1 MKTIIAEKPSVAK
14 EIAHIVGADKREE
27 GYMQGNGYYVTWA
40 FGHLVQPAMP
50 ETYGMKGFHA
60 ENLPVIPDPFVLVP
74 RQVKTENGYKPD
86 AGVLAQIKIIGKLFD
101 SSERIIVATDA
112 GREGELIFRYLYAY
126 LGCRKPFD
134 RLWISSLTDTAI
146 REGLLNLRDGKEYDN
161 LYHAA
166 KARSEADWLVGINGT
181 QALTIAAGRGTY
193 SVGRVQTPTL
203 GMVCERYWEHKRFE
217 SKPFWQVHF
226 GVVDADSGNILKFTS
241 ANRWTDKATATDIY
255 NKVKDTGSAIITKV
269 ATKRKVE
276 KAPLLYDLTTLQ
288 KEANTQHGFTAEHT
302 LSIAQKLYEAKFITY
317 PRTSSRYISDDVFA
331 TLPKLFKNLEN
342 HSEYG
347 EKVKL
352 LPGSED
358 YSKNSVNAAKVT
370 DHHALLITENAAI
383 GLFKDEKIVY
393 DMILCRM
400 IEAFSAD
407 CIKDITSVSAQVD
420 HEVEF
425 GISGSIIRQTG
436 WRALSLKGKNKRQDK
451 DADATDNEV
460 KDQVIPNWQEGQH
473 ITLSGCTITE
483 GKTKPKPLHT
493 ESTLLAAMETAGKEI
508 EDDTMRQAMKDSG
521 IGTPATRAAIIETLL
536 KREYM
541 VRQQKKLVPTEKGL
555 ALHSVVKNMA
565 IANVEMTGKWE
576 ATFDRMIPPHGLEV
590 TYDKTVHIL
599 FPASVKYVDLGSE
612 DLIAGKADGAENVIR
627 VKAAVKNFKKETNM
641 SVITEDGS
649 FYTFNVKYAKEPLML
664 NIEMADF
671 IHDGEAVNRPNN
683 AQEIYLK
690 ELGKESPMLVHLIMK
705 SIHKENKRK
714 VKHIGSKRFG
724 IQYLMKGI
732 YVHSD
737 LLYFHT
743 EIKNQSNVPFDVDY
757 ITFKVVD
764 KKVAKRTAIQ
774 EQVLLPVRAYNYV
787 VRVAGKKTEQTVF
800 CLPKFTIP
808 DDKELVVEMNEKEG
822 GRHQSFVV
830 ENSDLV
836 RALTI
841 NELSVK

>member
-241 ANRWTDKATATDIY
+241 ANRWTDKAIATDIY

-436 WRALSLKGKNKRQDK
+436 WRALSLKEKNNRQDK

-460 KDQVIPNWQEGQH
+460 KEQVIPNWQEGQH
-473 ITLSGCTITE
+473 ISFSGSTITE

-508 EDDTMRQAMKDSG
+508 EDDTMRQAIKDCG

-576 ATFDRMIPPHGLEV
+576 AELAKIERGE
-590 TYDKTVHIL
+590 
-599 FPASVKYVDLGSE
+599 AS
-612 DLIAGKADGAENVIR
+612 ADGFTHSIEGYTREITAE
-627 VKAAVKNFKKETNM
+627 
-641 SVITEDGS
+641 
-649 FYTFNVKYAKEPLML
+649 L
-664 NIEMADF
+664 
-671 IHDGEAVNRPNN
+671 
-683 AQEIYLK
+683 
-690 ELGKESPMLVHLIMK
+690 LGCDRLFSHKDSGCQCPKCKQGIMQF
-705 SIHKENKRK
+705 
-714 VKHIGSKRFG
+714 FG
-724 IQYLMKGI
+724 
-732 YVHSD
+732 
-737 LLYFHT
+737 
-743 EIKNQSNVPFDVDY
+743 
-757 ITFKVVD
+757 KVVRCSN
-764 KKVAKRTAIQ
+764 K
-774 EQVLLPVRAYNYV
+774 ECGMPVFKQ
-787 VRVAGKKTEQTVF
+787 VAGKLLTDADITDLLTKGKTRTLNGFTSRQGKSFSATIAFDENFNTKFVF
-800 CLPKFTIP
+800 AEHKAA
-808 DDKELVVEMNEKEG
+808 EKRG
-822 GRHQSFVV
+822 
-830 ENSDLV
+830 N
-836 RALTI
+836 
-841 NELSVK
+841 VKRYKK

>member
-126 LGCRKPFD
+126 LGCQKPFD

-146 REGLLNLRDGKEYDN
+146 RDGLQSLKDGKEYDN

-255 NKVKDTGSAIITKV
+255 NKVKDTSSAIITKV

-288 KEANTQHGFTAEHT
+288 KEANSQHGFTAEHT

-420 HEVEF
+420 HDVEF

-436 WRALSLKGKNKRQDK
+436 WRALSLKEKNNRLDK

-460 KDQVIPNWQEGQH
+460 KEQVIPNWQEGQH

-493 ESTLLAAMETAGKEI
+493 ESTLLAAMENPCKREQIQTCLDLPSAAGFGGTQTAGKEI

-576 ATFDRMIPPHGLEV
+576 AELAKIERGE
-590 TYDKTVHIL
+590 
-599 FPASVKYVDLGSE
+599 AS
-612 DLIAGKADGAENVIR
+612 ADGFTHSIEGYTREITAE
-627 VKAAVKNFKKETNM
+627 
-641 SVITEDGS
+641 
-649 FYTFNVKYAKEPLML
+649 L
-664 NIEMADF
+664 
-671 IHDGEAVNRPNN
+671 
-683 AQEIYLK
+683 
-690 ELGKESPMLVHLIMK
+690 LGCDRLFS
-705 SIHKENKRK
+705 HKDSGCQCPKC
-714 VKHIGSKRFG
+714 KHGTMQFFG
-724 IQYLMKGI
+724 
-732 YVHSD
+732 
-737 LLYFHT
+737 
-743 EIKNQSNVPFDVDY
+743 
-757 ITFKVVD
+757 KVVRCSN
-764 KKVAKRTAIQ
+764 K
-774 EQVLLPVRAYNYV
+774 ECGMPVFKQ
-787 VRVAGKKTEQTVF
+787 VAGKLLTDADITDLLTKGKTRTLNGFTSKQGKPFSAAIAFDENFNTKFVF
-800 CLPKFTIP
+800 AERKTA
-808 DDKELVVEMNEKEG
+808 EKRG
-822 GRHQSFVV
+822 
-830 ENSDLV
+830 N
-836 RALTI
+836 
-841 NELSVK
+841 VKRYKK

>member
-146 REGLLNLRDGKEYDN
+146 REGLQNLRDGKEYDN

-255 NKVKDTGSAIITKV
+255 NKVKETGSAIITKV

-288 KEANTQHGFTAEHT
+288 KEANSQHGFTAEHT

-407 CIKDITSVSAQVD
+407 CIKDITSVTAQVD
-420 HEVEF
+420 HDVEF

-436 WRALSLKGKNKRQDK
+436 WRALSLKEKNNRLDK

-460 KDQVIPNWQEGQH
+460 KEQVIPNWQEGQH

-555 ALHSVVKNMA
+555 ALYSVVKNMA

-576 ATFDRMIPPHGLEV
+576 AELAKIERGE
-590 TYDKTVHIL
+590 
-599 FPASVKYVDLGSE
+599 AS
-612 DLIAGKADGAENVIR
+612 ADGFTHSIEGYTREITAE
-627 VKAAVKNFKKETNM
+627 
-641 SVITEDGS
+641 
-649 FYTFNVKYAKEPLML
+649 L
-664 NIEMADF
+664 
-671 IHDGEAVNRPNN
+671 
-683 AQEIYLK
+683 
-690 ELGKESPMLVHLIMK
+690 LGCDRLFS
-705 SIHKENKRK
+705 HKDSGCQCPKC
-714 VKHIGSKRFG
+714 KHGTMQFFG
-724 IQYLMKGI
+724 
-732 YVHSD
+732 
-737 LLYFHT
+737 
-743 EIKNQSNVPFDVDY
+743 
-757 ITFKVVD
+757 KVVRCSN
-764 KKVAKRTAIQ
+764 K
-774 EQVLLPVRAYNYV
+774 ECGMPVFKQ
-787 VRVAGKKTEQTVF
+787 VAGKLLTDSDITDLLTKGKTRTLNGFTSKQGKPFSAAIAFDENFNTKFVF
-800 CLPKFTIP
+800 AERKTA
-808 DDKELVVEMNEKEG
+808 EKRG
-822 GRHQSFVV
+822 
-830 ENSDLV
+830 N
-836 RALTI
+836 
-841 NELSVK
+841 VKRYKK

>member
-14 EIAHIVGADKREE
+14 EIAHIVGAGKREE

-112 GREGELIFRYLYAY
+112 GREGELIFRYLYEY
-126 LGCRKPFD
+126 LGCKKPFD
-134 RLWISSLTDTAI
+134 RLWISSLTDSAI
-146 REGLLNLRDGKEYDN
+146 REGLANLRNGKEYDN

-269 ATKRKVE
+269 TTKRKVE

-288 KEANTQHGFTAEHT
+288 KEANSQHGFTAEHT

-352 LPGSED
+352 LPCSED

-436 WRALSLKGKNKRQDK
+436 WRALSLKEKNSRQDK

-508 EDDTMRQAMKDSG
+508 VDDTMRQAMKDSG

-576 ATFDRMIPPHGLEV
+576 AELAKIERGE
-590 TYDKTVHIL
+590 
-599 FPASVKYVDLGSE
+599 AS
-612 DLIAGKADGAENVIR
+612 ADGFTHSIEGYTREITAE
-627 VKAAVKNFKKETNM
+627 
-641 SVITEDGS
+641 
-649 FYTFNVKYAKEPLML
+649 L
-664 NIEMADF
+664 
-671 IHDGEAVNRPNN
+671 
-683 AQEIYLK
+683 
-690 ELGKESPMLVHLIMK
+690 LGCDRLFS
-705 SIHKENKRK
+705 HKDSGCQCPKC
-714 VKHIGSKRFG
+714 KHGTMQFFG
-724 IQYLMKGI
+724 
-732 YVHSD
+732 
-737 LLYFHT
+737 
-743 EIKNQSNVPFDVDY
+743 
-757 ITFKVVD
+757 KVVRCSN
-764 KKVAKRTAIQ
+764 K
-774 EQVLLPVRAYNYV
+774 ECGMPVFKQ
-787 VRVAGKKTEQTVF
+787 VAGKLLTDADITDLLTKGKT
-800 CLPKFTIP
+800 
-808 DDKELVVEMNEKEG
+808 
-822 GRHQSFVV
+822 
-830 ENSDLV
+830 
-836 RALTI
+836 
-841 NELSVK
+841 

>member
-1 MKTIIAEKPSVAK
+1 MSQKQQTMKTIIAEKPSVAK

-27 GYMQGNGYYVTWA
+27 GYMQGNGYFVTWA

-146 REGLLNLRDGKEYDN
+146 REGLQNLRDGKEYDN

-241 ANRWTDKATATDIY
+241 ANRWADKGTATDIY

-269 ATKRKVE
+269 VTKRKVE

-288 KEANTQHGFTAEHT
+288 KEANSQHGFTAEHT

-352 LPGSED
+352 LSGSED

-407 CIKDITSVSAQVD
+407 CIKDITSVTAQVD
-420 HEVEF
+420 HDVEF

-436 WRALSLKGKNKRQDK
+436 WRALSLKEKNNRQDK

-460 KDQVIPNWQEGQH
+460 KEQVIPNWQEGQH

-508 EDDTMRQAMKDSG
+508 EDDTMRQAMKDCG

-576 ATFDRMIPPHGLEV
+576 AELAKIERGE
-590 TYDKTVHIL
+590 
-599 FPASVKYVDLGSE
+599 AS
-612 DLIAGKADGAENVIR
+612 ADGFTHSIEGYTREITAE
-627 VKAAVKNFKKETNM
+627 
-641 SVITEDGS
+641 
-649 FYTFNVKYAKEPLML
+649 L
-664 NIEMADF
+664 
-671 IHDGEAVNRPNN
+671 
-683 AQEIYLK
+683 
-690 ELGKESPMLVHLIMK
+690 LGCDRLFS
-705 SIHKENKRK
+705 HKDSGCQCPKC
-714 VKHIGSKRFG
+714 KHGTMQFFG
-724 IQYLMKGI
+724 
-732 YVHSD
+732 
-737 LLYFHT
+737 
-743 EIKNQSNVPFDVDY
+743 
-757 ITFKVVD
+757 KVVRCSN
-764 KKVAKRTAIQ
+764 K
-774 EQVLLPVRAYNYV
+774 ECGMPVFKQ
-787 VRVAGKKTEQTVF
+787 VAGKLLTDADITDLLTKGKTRTLNGFTSKQGKSFSAAIAFDENFNTKFVF
-800 CLPKFTIP
+800 AEHKTA
-808 DDKELVVEMNEKEG
+808 EKRG
-822 GRHQSFVV
+822 
-830 ENSDLV
+830 N
-836 RALTI
+836 
-841 NELSVK
+841 VKRYKK

>member
-27 GYMQGNGYYVTWA
+27 GYMQGNGYFVTWA

-161 LYHAA
+161 LCHAA

-226 GVVDADSGNILKFTS
+226 GVVGADSGNILKFTS

-269 ATKRKVE
+269 TTKRKVE

-288 KEANTQHGFTAEHT
+288 KEANSQHGFTAEHT

-436 WRALSLKGKNKRQDK
+436 WRALSLKEKNNRQDK

-460 KDQVIPNWQEGQH
+460 KEQIIPNWQEGQH
-473 ITLSGCTITE
+473 VTLSGCTITE

-508 EDDTMRQAMKDSG
+508 EDDTMRQAIKDCG

-576 ATFDRMIPPHGLEV
+576 AELAKIERGE
-590 TYDKTVHIL
+590 
-599 FPASVKYVDLGSE
+599 AS
-612 DLIAGKADGAENVIR
+612 ADGFTHSIEGYTREITAE
-627 VKAAVKNFKKETNM
+627 
-641 SVITEDGS
+641 
-649 FYTFNVKYAKEPLML
+649 L
-664 NIEMADF
+664 
-671 IHDGEAVNRPNN
+671 
-683 AQEIYLK
+683 
-690 ELGKESPMLVHLIMK
+690 LGCDRLFSHKDSGCQCPKCKQGIMQF
-705 SIHKENKRK
+705 
-714 VKHIGSKRFG
+714 FG
-724 IQYLMKGI
+724 
-732 YVHSD
+732 
-737 LLYFHT
+737 
-743 EIKNQSNVPFDVDY
+743 
-757 ITFKVVD
+757 KVVRCSN
-764 KKVAKRTAIQ
+764 K
-774 EQVLLPVRAYNYV
+774 ECGMPVFKQ
-787 VRVAGKKTEQTVF
+787 VAGKLLTDADITDLLTKGKTRTLNGFTSKQGKSFSAAIAFDENFNTKFVF
-800 CLPKFTIP
+800 AEHKTA
-808 DDKELVVEMNEKEG
+808 EKRG
-822 GRHQSFVV
+822 
-830 ENSDLV
+830 N
-836 RALTI
+836 
-841 NELSVK
+841 VKRYKK

>member
-146 REGLLNLRDGKEYDN
+146 REGLKNLTDGKEYDN

-226 GVVDADSGNILKFTS
+226 GVVDTDSGNILKFTS
-241 ANRWTDKATATDIY
+241 ANRWADKGTATDIY
-255 NKVKDTGSAIITKV
+255 NKVKDTSSAIITKV

-288 KEANTQHGFTAEHT
+288 KEANSQHGFTAEHT

-436 WRALSLKGKNKRQDK
+436 WRALSLKEKNKRQDK

-460 KDQVIPNWQEGQH
+460 KEQFIPNWQEGQH

-576 ATFDRMIPPHGLEV
+576 AELAKIERGE
-590 TYDKTVHIL
+590 
-599 FPASVKYVDLGSE
+599 AS
-612 DLIAGKADGAENVIR
+612 ADGFTHSIEGYTREITAE
-627 VKAAVKNFKKETNM
+627 
-641 SVITEDGS
+641 
-649 FYTFNVKYAKEPLML
+649 L
-664 NIEMADF
+664 
-671 IHDGEAVNRPNN
+671 
-683 AQEIYLK
+683 
-690 ELGKESPMLVHLIMK
+690 LGCDRLFS
-705 SIHKENKRK
+705 HKDSGCQCPKCK
-714 VKHIGSKRFG
+714 QGTMQFFG
-724 IQYLMKGI
+724 
-732 YVHSD
+732 
-737 LLYFHT
+737 
-743 EIKNQSNVPFDVDY
+743 
-757 ITFKVVD
+757 KVVRCSN
-764 KKVAKRTAIQ
+764 K
-774 EQVLLPVRAYNYV
+774 ECGMPVFKQ
-787 VRVAGKKTEQTVF
+787 VAGKLLTDADITDLLTKGKTRTLNGFTSKQGKPFSAAIAFDENFNTKFVF
-800 CLPKFTIP
+800 AERKTA
-808 DDKELVVEMNEKEG
+808 EKRG
-822 GRHQSFVV
+822 
-830 ENSDLV
+830 N
-836 RALTI
+836 
-841 NELSVK
+841 VKRYKK

>member
-1 MKTIIAEKPSVAK
+1 MSQKQQTMKTIIAEKPSVAK

-112 GREGELIFRYLYAY
+112 GREGELIFRYLYVY
-126 LGCRKPFD
+126 LGCQKPFD

-146 REGLLNLRDGKEYDN
+146 REGLRNLRDGKEYDN

-226 GVVDADSGNILKFTS
+226 GVVDTDSGNILKFTS
-241 ANRWTDKATATDIY
+241 ANRWADKGTATDIY

-269 ATKRKVE
+269 VTKRKVE

-288 KEANTQHGFTAEHT
+288 KEANSQHGFTAEHT

-436 WRALSLKGKNKRQDK
+436 WRALSLKEKDKRQDK

-483 GKTKPKPLHT
+483 GKTKPKPLYT

-508 EDDTMRQAMKDSG
+508 EDDTMRQAMKDCG

-576 ATFDRMIPPHGLEV
+576 AELAKIERGE
-590 TYDKTVHIL
+590 
-599 FPASVKYVDLGSE
+599 AS
-612 DLIAGKADGAENVIR
+612 ADGFTHSIEGYTREITAE
-627 VKAAVKNFKKETNM
+627 
-641 SVITEDGS
+641 
-649 FYTFNVKYAKEPLML
+649 L
-664 NIEMADF
+664 
-671 IHDGEAVNRPNN
+671 
-683 AQEIYLK
+683 
-690 ELGKESPMLVHLIMK
+690 LGCDRLFS
-705 SIHKENKRK
+705 HKDSGCQCPKCEQ
-714 VKHIGSKRFG
+714 GTMQFFG
-724 IQYLMKGI
+724 
-732 YVHSD
+732 
-737 LLYFHT
+737 
-743 EIKNQSNVPFDVDY
+743 
-757 ITFKVVD
+757 KVVRCSN
-764 KKVAKRTAIQ
+764 K
-774 EQVLLPVRAYNYV
+774 ECGMPVFKQ
-787 VRVAGKKTEQTVF
+787 VAGKLLTDADITDLLTKGKTRTLNGFTSKQGKPFSAAIAFDENFNTKFVF
-800 CLPKFTIP
+800 AEHKTA
-808 DDKELVVEMNEKEG
+808 EKRG
-822 GRHQSFVV
+822 
-830 ENSDLV
+830 N
-836 RALTI
+836 
-841 NELSVK
+841 VKRYKK

>member
-1 MKTIIAEKPSVAK
+1 MSQKQQTMKTIIAEKPSVAK

-27 GYMQGNGYYVTWA
+27 GYMQGNGYFVTWA

-226 GVVDADSGNILKFTS
+226 GVVDTDSGNILKFTS
-241 ANRWTDKATATDIY
+241 ANRWTDKVTATDIY

-269 ATKRKVE
+269 VTKRKVE

-288 KEANTQHGFTAEHT
+288 KEANSQHGFTAEHT

-393 DMILCRM
+393 NMILCRM

-407 CIKDITSVSAQVD
+407 CIKDITSVTAQVD
-420 HEVEF
+420 REVEF

-436 WRALSLKGKNKRQDK
+436 WRALLFKEKNKRQDK

-460 KDQVIPNWQEGQH
+460 KEQFIPNWQEGQH

-576 ATFDRMIPPHGLEV
+576 AELAKIERGE
-590 TYDKTVHIL
+590 
-599 FPASVKYVDLGSE
+599 AS
-612 DLIAGKADGAENVIR
+612 ADGFTHSIEGYTREITAE
-627 VKAAVKNFKKETNM
+627 
-641 SVITEDGS
+641 
-649 FYTFNVKYAKEPLML
+649 L
-664 NIEMADF
+664 
-671 IHDGEAVNRPNN
+671 
-683 AQEIYLK
+683 
-690 ELGKESPMLVHLIMK
+690 LGCDRLFS
-705 SIHKENKRK
+705 HKDSGCQCPKC
-714 VKHIGSKRFG
+714 KHGTMQFFG
-724 IQYLMKGI
+724 
-732 YVHSD
+732 
-737 LLYFHT
+737 
-743 EIKNQSNVPFDVDY
+743 
-757 ITFKVVD
+757 KVVRCSN
-764 KKVAKRTAIQ
+764 K
-774 EQVLLPVRAYNYV
+774 ECGMPVFKQ
-787 VRVAGKKTEQTVF
+787 VAGKLLTDADITDLLTKGKTRTLNGFISKQGKSFSAAIAFDEDFNTKFVF
-800 CLPKFTIP
+800 AERKTT
-808 DDKELVVEMNEKEG
+808 EKRG
-822 GRHQSFVV
+822 
-830 ENSDLV
+830 N
-836 RALTI
+836 
-841 NELSVK
+841 VKRYKK

>member
-112 GREGELIFRYLYAY
+112 GREGELIFRYLYEY
-126 LGCRKPFD
+126 LGCKKPFD

-203 GMVCERYWEHKRFE
+203 GMVCERYWENKRFE

-241 ANRWTDKATATDIY
+241 ANRWTDKATAIDIY

-269 ATKRKVE
+269 VTKRKVE

-288 KEANTQHGFTAEHT
+288 KEANSQHGFTAEHT

-436 WRALSLKGKNKRQDK
+436 WRALSLKEKNNRQDK

-473 ITLSGCTITE
+473 ITFSGCTITE

-508 EDDTMRQAMKDSG
+508 EDDTMRQAMKDCG

-576 ATFDRMIPPHGLEV
+576 AELAKIERGE
-590 TYDKTVHIL
+590 
-599 FPASVKYVDLGSE
+599 AS
-612 DLIAGKADGAENVIR
+612 ADGFTHSIEGYTREITAE
-627 VKAAVKNFKKETNM
+627 
-641 SVITEDGS
+641 
-649 FYTFNVKYAKEPLML
+649 L
-664 NIEMADF
+664 
-671 IHDGEAVNRPNN
+671 
-683 AQEIYLK
+683 
-690 ELGKESPMLVHLIMK
+690 LGCDRLFS
-705 SIHKENKRK
+705 HKDSGCQCPKCK
-714 VKHIGSKRFG
+714 QGTMQFFG
-724 IQYLMKGI
+724 
-732 YVHSD
+732 
-737 LLYFHT
+737 
-743 EIKNQSNVPFDVDY
+743 
-757 ITFKVVD
+757 KVVRCNN
-764 KKVAKRTAIQ
+764 K
-774 EQVLLPVRAYNYV
+774 ECGMPVFKQ
-787 VRVAGKKTEQTVF
+787 VAGKLLTDSDITDLLTKGKTRTLNGFTSKQGKSFSAAIAFDENFNTKFVFAERKTV
-800 CLPKFTIP
+800 
-808 DDKELVVEMNEKEG
+808 EKRG
-822 GRHQSFVV
+822 
-830 ENSDLV
+830 N
-836 RALTI
+836 
-841 NELSVK
+841 VKRYKK

>member
-1 MKTIIAEKPSVAK
+1 MSQKQQTMKTIIAEKPSVAK

-112 GREGELIFRYLYAY
+112 GREGELIFRYLYVY
-126 LGCRKPFD
+126 LGCQKPFD

-241 ANRWTDKATATDIY
+241 ANRWTDKATATDMY

-276 KAPLLYDLTTLQ
+276 KTPLLYDLTTLQ
-288 KEANTQHGFTAEHT
+288 KEANSQHGFTAEHT

-352 LPGSED
+352 LSGSED

-420 HEVEF
+420 HDVEF

-436 WRALSLKGKNKRQDK
+436 WRALSLKEKNNRLDK

-508 EDDTMRQAMKDSG
+508 EDDTIRQAMKDSG

-576 ATFDRMIPPHGLEV
+576 AELAKIERGE
-590 TYDKTVHIL
+590 
-599 FPASVKYVDLGSE
+599 AS
-612 DLIAGKADGAENVIR
+612 ADGFTHSIEGYTREITAE
-627 VKAAVKNFKKETNM
+627 
-641 SVITEDGS
+641 
-649 FYTFNVKYAKEPLML
+649 L
-664 NIEMADF
+664 
-671 IHDGEAVNRPNN
+671 
-683 AQEIYLK
+683 
-690 ELGKESPMLVHLIMK
+690 LGCDRLFS
-705 SIHKENKRK
+705 HKDSGCQCPKCK
-714 VKHIGSKRFG
+714 QGTMQFFG
-724 IQYLMKGI
+724 
-732 YVHSD
+732 
-737 LLYFHT
+737 
-743 EIKNQSNVPFDVDY
+743 
-757 ITFKVVD
+757 KVVRCNN
-764 KKVAKRTAIQ
+764 K
-774 EQVLLPVRAYNYV
+774 ECGMPVFKQ
-787 VRVAGKKTEQTVF
+787 VAGKLLTDADITDLLTKGKTRTLNGFTSKQGKSFSAAIAFDENFNTKFVF
-800 CLPKFTIP
+800 AERKTA
-808 DDKELVVEMNEKEG
+808 EKRG
-822 GRHQSFVV
+822 
-830 ENSDLV
+830 N
-836 RALTI
+836 
-841 NELSVK
+841 VKRYKK

>member
-112 GREGELIFRYLYAY
+112 GREGELIFRYLYVY
-126 LGCRKPFD
+126 LGCQKPFD

-241 ANRWTDKATATDIY
+241 ANRWTDKATATDMY

-276 KAPLLYDLTTLQ
+276 KTPLLYDLTTLQ
-288 KEANTQHGFTAEHT
+288 KEANSQHGFTAEHT

-407 CIKDITSVSAQVD
+407 CIKDITSVTAQVD
-420 HEVEF
+420 HDVEF

-436 WRALSLKGKNKRQDK
+436 WRALSLKEKNNRLDK

-460 KDQVIPNWQEGQH
+460 KEQVIPNWQEGQH

-483 GKTKPKPLHT
+483 GKTKPKPLYT

-576 ATFDRMIPPHGLEV
+576 AELAKIERGE
-590 TYDKTVHIL
+590 
-599 FPASVKYVDLGSE
+599 AS
-612 DLIAGKADGAENVIR
+612 ADGFTHSIEGYTREITAELLGCDR
-627 VKAAVKNFKKETNM
+627 L
-641 SVITEDGS
+641 
-649 FYTFNVKYAKEPLML
+649 FN
-664 NIEMADF
+664 
-671 IHDGEAVNRPNN
+671 
-683 AQEIYLK
+683 
-690 ELGKESPMLVHLIMK
+690 
-705 SIHKENKRK
+705 HKDSGCQCPKCK
-714 VKHIGSKRFG
+714 QGAMQFFG
-724 IQYLMKGI
+724 
-732 YVHSD
+732 
-737 LLYFHT
+737 
-743 EIKNQSNVPFDVDY
+743 
-757 ITFKVVD
+757 KVVRCSN
-764 KKVAKRTAIQ
+764 K
-774 EQVLLPVRAYNYV
+774 ECGMPVFKQ
-787 VRVAGKKTEQTVF
+787 VAGKLLTDADITDLLTKGKTRTLNGFTSKQGKSFSAAIAFDENFNTKFVF
-800 CLPKFTIP
+800 AEHKTA
-808 DDKELVVEMNEKEG
+808 EKRG
-822 GRHQSFVV
+822 
-830 ENSDLV
+830 N
-836 RALTI
+836 
-841 NELSVK
+841 VKRYKK

>member
-14 EIAHIVGADKREE
+14 DIAHIVGADKREE

-50 ETYGMKGFHA
+50 ETYSMKGFHA

-436 WRALSLKGKNKRQDK
+436 WRALSLKEKNNRQDK

-460 KDQVIPNWQEGQH
+460 KEQVIPNWQEGQH
-473 ITLSGCTITE
+473 ISFSGSTITE

-508 EDDTMRQAMKDSG
+508 EDDTMRQAIKDCG

-576 ATFDRMIPPHGLEV
+576 AELAKIERGE
-590 TYDKTVHIL
+590 
-599 FPASVKYVDLGSE
+599 AS
-612 DLIAGKADGAENVIR
+612 ADGFTHSIEGYTREITAE
-627 VKAAVKNFKKETNM
+627 
-641 SVITEDGS
+641 
-649 FYTFNVKYAKEPLML
+649 L
-664 NIEMADF
+664 
-671 IHDGEAVNRPNN
+671 
-683 AQEIYLK
+683 
-690 ELGKESPMLVHLIMK
+690 LGCDRLFSHKDSGCQCPKCKQGIMQF
-705 SIHKENKRK
+705 
-714 VKHIGSKRFG
+714 FG
-724 IQYLMKGI
+724 
-732 YVHSD
+732 
-737 LLYFHT
+737 
-743 EIKNQSNVPFDVDY
+743 
-757 ITFKVVD
+757 KVVRCSN
-764 KKVAKRTAIQ
+764 K
-774 EQVLLPVRAYNYV
+774 ECGMPVFKQ
-787 VRVAGKKTEQTVF
+787 VAGKLLTDADITDLLTKGKTRTLNGFTSRQGKSFSATIAFDENFNTKFVF
-800 CLPKFTIP
+800 AEHKAA
-808 DDKELVVEMNEKEG
+808 EKRG
-822 GRHQSFVV
+822 
-830 ENSDLV
+830 N
-836 RALTI
+836 
-841 NELSVK
+841 VKRYKK

>member
-112 GREGELIFRYLYAY
+112 GREGELIFRYLYVY
-126 LGCRKPFD
+126 LGCQKPFD

-146 REGLLNLRDGKEYDN
+146 REGLQNLRDGKEYDN

-226 GVVDADSGNILKFTS
+226 GVVDTDSGNILKFTS
-241 ANRWTDKATATDIY
+241 ANRWADKGTATDIY

-276 KAPLLYDLTTLQ
+276 KAPLLYDLTSLQ
-288 KEANTQHGFTAEHT
+288 KEANSQHGFTAEHT

-420 HEVEF
+420 HEIEF

-436 WRALSLKGKNKRQDK
+436 WRALSLKEKNSKKDK
-451 DADATDNEV
+451 NADTTDNEV
-460 KDQVIPNWQEGQH
+460 KEQVIPNWQEGQH

-508 EDDTMRQAMKDSG
+508 VDDTMRQAMKDSG

-576 ATFDRMIPPHGLEV
+576 AELAKIERGE
-590 TYDKTVHIL
+590 
-599 FPASVKYVDLGSE
+599 AS
-612 DLIAGKADGAENVIR
+612 ADGFTHSIEGYTREITAE
-627 VKAAVKNFKKETNM
+627 
-641 SVITEDGS
+641 
-649 FYTFNVKYAKEPLML
+649 L
-664 NIEMADF
+664 
-671 IHDGEAVNRPNN
+671 
-683 AQEIYLK
+683 
-690 ELGKESPMLVHLIMK
+690 LGCDRLFS
-705 SIHKENKRK
+705 HKDSGCQCPKC
-714 VKHIGSKRFG
+714 KHGTMQFFG
-724 IQYLMKGI
+724 
-732 YVHSD
+732 
-737 LLYFHT
+737 
-743 EIKNQSNVPFDVDY
+743 
-757 ITFKVVD
+757 KVVRCSN
-764 KKVAKRTAIQ
+764 K
-774 EQVLLPVRAYNYV
+774 ECGMPVFKQ
-787 VRVAGKKTEQTVF
+787 VAGKLLTDADITDLLTKGKT
-800 CLPKFTIP
+800 
-808 DDKELVVEMNEKEG
+808 
-822 GRHQSFVV
+822 
-830 ENSDLV
+830 
-836 RALTI
+836 
-841 NELSVK
+841 

>member
-14 EIAHIVGADKREE
+14 AIAHIVGADKREE

-74 RQVKTENGYKPD
+74 RQVKTENGYKAD

-112 GREGELIFRYLYAY
+112 GREGELIFRYLYVY
-126 LGCRKPFD
+126 LGCQKPFD

-203 GMVCERYWEHKRFE
+203 GMVCERYWENKRFE

-226 GVVDADSGNILKFTS
+226 GVVDTDSGNILKFTS

-269 ATKRKVE
+269 VTKRKVE

-288 KEANTQHGFTAEHT
+288 KEANSQHGFTAEHT

-407 CIKDITSVSAQVD
+407 CIKDITSVTAQVD
-420 HEVEF
+420 HDVEF

-436 WRALSLKGKNKRQDK
+436 WRALSLKEKNNSQDK

-576 ATFDRMIPPHGLEV
+576 AELAKIERGE
-590 TYDKTVHIL
+590 
-599 FPASVKYVDLGSE
+599 AS
-612 DLIAGKADGAENVIR
+612 ADGFTHSIEGYTREITAE
-627 VKAAVKNFKKETNM
+627 
-641 SVITEDGS
+641 
-649 FYTFNVKYAKEPLML
+649 L
-664 NIEMADF
+664 
-671 IHDGEAVNRPNN
+671 
-683 AQEIYLK
+683 
-690 ELGKESPMLVHLIMK
+690 LGCERLFS
-705 SIHKENKRK
+705 HKDSGCQCPKCK
-714 VKHIGSKRFG
+714 QGTMQFFG
-724 IQYLMKGI
+724 
-732 YVHSD
+732 
-737 LLYFHT
+737 
-743 EIKNQSNVPFDVDY
+743 
-757 ITFKVVD
+757 KVVRCSN
-764 KKVAKRTAIQ
+764 K
-774 EQVLLPVRAYNYV
+774 ECGMPVFKQ
-787 VRVAGKKTEQTVF
+787 VAGKLLTDADITDLLTKGKTRTLNGFISKQGKPFSAAIAFDENFNTKFVF
-800 CLPKFTIP
+800 AERKTA
-808 DDKELVVEMNEKEG
+808 EKRG
-822 GRHQSFVV
+822 
-830 ENSDLV
+830 N
-836 RALTI
+836 
-841 NELSVK
+841 VKRYKK

>member
-126 LGCRKPFD
+126 LGCQKPFD

-241 ANRWTDKATATDIY
+241 VNRWTDKATATDIY

-269 ATKRKVE
+269 TTKRKVE

-288 KEANTQHGFTAEHT
+288 KEANSQHGFTAEHT

-370 DHHALLITENAAI
+370 DHHALLITEDAAI

-393 DMILCRM
+393 NMILCRM

-420 HEVEF
+420 HDVEF

-436 WRALSLKGKNKRQDK
+436 WRALSLKEKNKRQDK

-460 KDQVIPNWQEGQH
+460 KDQVFPNWQEGQH

-576 ATFDRMIPPHGLEV
+576 AELAKIERGE
-590 TYDKTVHIL
+590 
-599 FPASVKYVDLGSE
+599 AS
-612 DLIAGKADGAENVIR
+612 ADGFTHSIEGYTREITAE
-627 VKAAVKNFKKETNM
+627 
-641 SVITEDGS
+641 
-649 FYTFNVKYAKEPLML
+649 L
-664 NIEMADF
+664 
-671 IHDGEAVNRPNN
+671 
-683 AQEIYLK
+683 
-690 ELGKESPMLVHLIMK
+690 LGCDRLFSHKDSGCQCPKCKQGIMQF
-705 SIHKENKRK
+705 
-714 VKHIGSKRFG
+714 FG
-724 IQYLMKGI
+724 
-732 YVHSD
+732 
-737 LLYFHT
+737 
-743 EIKNQSNVPFDVDY
+743 
-757 ITFKVVD
+757 KVVRCSN
-764 KKVAKRTAIQ
+764 K
-774 EQVLLPVRAYNYV
+774 ECGMPVFKQ
-787 VRVAGKKTEQTVF
+787 VAGKLLTDADITDLLTKGKTRTLNGFTSKQGKSFSAAIAFDENFNTKFVF
-800 CLPKFTIP
+800 AERKTA
-808 DDKELVVEMNEKEG
+808 EKRG
-822 GRHQSFVV
+822 
-830 ENSDLV
+830 N
-836 RALTI
+836 
-841 NELSVK
+841 VKRYKK

>member
-1 MKTIIAEKPSVAK
+1 MSQKQQTMKTIIAEKPSVAK
-14 EIAHIVGADKREE
+14 EIARIVGADKREE

-74 RQVKTENGYKPD
+74 RQVKTENGYKAD

-126 LGCRKPFD
+126 LGCQKPFD

-146 REGLLNLRDGKEYDN
+146 REGLQNLRDGKEYDN

-241 ANRWTDKATATDIY
+241 ANRWADKATASDIY

-269 ATKRKVE
+269 VIKRKVE

-288 KEANTQHGFTAEHT
+288 KEANSQHGFTAEHT

-358 YSKNSVNAAKVT
+358 YSKNCVNAAKVT

-436 WRALSLKGKNKRQDK
+436 WRALSLKEKNNRQDK

-460 KDQVIPNWQEGQH
+460 KEQVIPNWQEGQH
-473 ITLSGCTITE
+473 VTLSGCTITE

-493 ESTLLAAMETAGKEI
+493 ESTLLAAMENPCKREQIQTCLDLPSAAGFGGTQTAGKEI

-576 ATFDRMIPPHGLEV
+576 AELAKIERGE
-590 TYDKTVHIL
+590 
-599 FPASVKYVDLGSE
+599 AS
-612 DLIAGKADGAENVIR
+612 ADGFTHSIQGYTREITAE
-627 VKAAVKNFKKETNM
+627 
-641 SVITEDGS
+641 
-649 FYTFNVKYAKEPLML
+649 L
-664 NIEMADF
+664 
-671 IHDGEAVNRPNN
+671 
-683 AQEIYLK
+683 
-690 ELGKESPMLVHLIMK
+690 LGCDRLFS
-705 SIHKENKRK
+705 HKDSGCQCPKC
-714 VKHIGSKRFG
+714 KHGTMQFFG
-724 IQYLMKGI
+724 
-732 YVHSD
+732 
-737 LLYFHT
+737 
-743 EIKNQSNVPFDVDY
+743 
-757 ITFKVVD
+757 KVVRCSN
-764 KKVAKRTAIQ
+764 K
-774 EQVLLPVRAYNYV
+774 ECGMPVFKQ
-787 VRVAGKKTEQTVF
+787 VAGKLLTDADITDLLTKGKTRTLNGFTSKQGKPFSAAIAFDENFNTKFVF
-800 CLPKFTIP
+800 AEHKTA
-808 DDKELVVEMNEKEG
+808 EKRG
-822 GRHQSFVV
+822 
-830 ENSDLV
+830 N
-836 RALTI
+836 
-841 NELSVK
+841 VKRYKK

>member
-14 EIAHIVGADKREE
+14 EIAHIVGAGKREE
-27 GYMQGNGYYVTWA
+27 GYMQGNVYYVTWA

-112 GREGELIFRYLYAY
+112 GREGELIFRYLYEY
-126 LGCRKPFD
+126 LGCKKPFD
-134 RLWISSLTDTAI
+134 RLWISSLTDSAI
-146 REGLLNLRDGKEYDN
+146 REGLANLRNGKEYDN

-269 ATKRKVE
+269 TTKRKVE

-288 KEANTQHGFTAEHT
+288 KEANSQHGFTAEHT

-352 LPGSED
+352 LPCSED

-420 HEVEF
+420 HEIEF

-436 WRALSLKGKNKRQDK
+436 WRALSLKEKNSKKDK
-451 DADATDNEV
+451 NADTTDNEV
-460 KDQVIPNWQEGQH
+460 KEQVIPNWQEGQH
-473 ITLSGCTITE
+473 ITFSGCTITE

-508 EDDTMRQAMKDSG
+508 VDDTMRQAMKDSG

-576 ATFDRMIPPHGLEV
+576 AELAKIERGE
-590 TYDKTVHIL
+590 
-599 FPASVKYVDLGSE
+599 AS
-612 DLIAGKADGAENVIR
+612 ADGFTHSIEGYTREITAE
-627 VKAAVKNFKKETNM
+627 
-641 SVITEDGS
+641 
-649 FYTFNVKYAKEPLML
+649 L
-664 NIEMADF
+664 
-671 IHDGEAVNRPNN
+671 
-683 AQEIYLK
+683 
-690 ELGKESPMLVHLIMK
+690 LGCDRLFS
-705 SIHKENKRK
+705 HKDSGCQCPKC
-714 VKHIGSKRFG
+714 KHGTMQFFG
-724 IQYLMKGI
+724 
-732 YVHSD
+732 
-737 LLYFHT
+737 
-743 EIKNQSNVPFDVDY
+743 
-757 ITFKVVD
+757 KVVRCSN
-764 KKVAKRTAIQ
+764 K
-774 EQVLLPVRAYNYV
+774 ECGMPVFKQ
-787 VRVAGKKTEQTVF
+787 VAGKLLTDADITDLLTKGKT
-800 CLPKFTIP
+800 
-808 DDKELVVEMNEKEG
+808 
-822 GRHQSFVV
+822 
-830 ENSDLV
+830 
-836 RALTI
+836 
-841 NELSVK
+841 

>member
-1 MKTIIAEKPSVAK
+1 MSQKQQTMKTIIAEKPSVAK

-27 GYMQGNGYYVTWA
+27 GYMQGNGYFVAWA

-126 LGCRKPFD
+126 LGCRKPFY

-146 REGLLNLRDGKEYDN
+146 REGLQNLRDGKEYDN

-288 KEANTQHGFTAEHT
+288 KEANSQHGFTAEHT

-383 GLFKDEKIVY
+383 GLFKDEKTVY
-393 DMILCRM
+393 NMILCRM

-436 WRALSLKGKNKRQDK
+436 WRALSLKEKNNRQDK

-508 EDDTMRQAMKDSG
+508 EDDTMRQAMKDCG
-521 IGTPATRAAIIETLL
+521 VGTPATRAAIIETLL

-555 ALHSVVKNMA
+555 ALYSVVKNMA

-576 ATFDRMIPPHGLEV
+576 AELAKIERGE
-590 TYDKTVHIL
+590 
-599 FPASVKYVDLGSE
+599 AS
-612 DLIAGKADGAENVIR
+612 ADGFTHSIEGYTREITAE
-627 VKAAVKNFKKETNM
+627 
-641 SVITEDGS
+641 
-649 FYTFNVKYAKEPLML
+649 L
-664 NIEMADF
+664 
-671 IHDGEAVNRPNN
+671 
-683 AQEIYLK
+683 
-690 ELGKESPMLVHLIMK
+690 LGCDRLFS
-705 SIHKENKRK
+705 HKDSGCQCPKCK
-714 VKHIGSKRFG
+714 QGTMQFFG
-724 IQYLMKGI
+724 
-732 YVHSD
+732 
-737 LLYFHT
+737 
-743 EIKNQSNVPFDVDY
+743 
-757 ITFKVVD
+757 KVVRCSN
-764 KKVAKRTAIQ
+764 K
-774 EQVLLPVRAYNYV
+774 ECGMPVFKQ
-787 VRVAGKKTEQTVF
+787 VAGKLLPDSDITDLLTKGKTRTLNGFTSRQGKSFSAAIAFDENFNTKFVF
-800 CLPKFTIP
+800 AERKTA
-808 DDKELVVEMNEKEG
+808 EKRG
-822 GRHQSFVV
+822 
-830 ENSDLV
+830 N
-836 RALTI
+836 
-841 NELSVK
+841 VKRYKK

>member
-14 EIAHIVGADKREE
+14 DIAHIVGADKREE
-27 GYMQGNGYYVTWA
+27 GYMQGNGYFVTWA

-146 REGLLNLRDGKEYDN
+146 REGLQNLRDGKEYDN

-255 NKVKDTGSAIITKV
+255 NKVKDIGSAIITKV

-288 KEANTQHGFTAEHT
+288 KEANSQHGFTAEHT

-358 YSKNSVNAAKVT
+358 YCKNSVNAAKVT

-436 WRALSLKGKNKRQDK
+436 WRALSLKEKNNRQDK

-555 ALHSVVKNMA
+555 ALHSVVNNMA

-576 ATFDRMIPPHGLEV
+576 AELAKIERGE
-590 TYDKTVHIL
+590 
-599 FPASVKYVDLGSE
+599 AS
-612 DLIAGKADGAENVIR
+612 ADGFTHSIEGYTREITAE
-627 VKAAVKNFKKETNM
+627 
-641 SVITEDGS
+641 
-649 FYTFNVKYAKEPLML
+649 L
-664 NIEMADF
+664 
-671 IHDGEAVNRPNN
+671 
-683 AQEIYLK
+683 
-690 ELGKESPMLVHLIMK
+690 LGCDRLFS
-705 SIHKENKRK
+705 HKDSGCQCPKCK
-714 VKHIGSKRFG
+714 QGTMQFFG
-724 IQYLMKGI
+724 
-732 YVHSD
+732 
-737 LLYFHT
+737 
-743 EIKNQSNVPFDVDY
+743 
-757 ITFKVVD
+757 
-764 KKVAKRTAIQ
+764 R
-774 EQVLLPVRAYNYV
+774 
-787 VRVAGKKTEQTVF
+787 
-800 CLPKFTIP
+800 
-808 DDKELVVEMNEKEG
+808 
-822 GRHQSFVV
+822 
-830 ENSDLV
+830 
-836 RALTI
+836 
-841 NELSVK
+841 

>member
-60 ENLPVIPDPFVLVP
+60 ENLPVIPNPFVLVP

-112 GREGELIFRYLYAY
+112 GREGELIFRYLYEY
-126 LGCRKPFD
+126 LGCKKPFD
-134 RLWISSLTDTAI
+134 RLWISSLTDSAI
-146 REGLLNLRDGKEYDN
+146 REGLANLRNGKEYDN

-269 ATKRKVE
+269 TTKRKVE

-288 KEANTQHGFTAEHT
+288 KEANSQHGFTAEHT

-352 LPGSED
+352 LPCSED

-420 HEVEF
+420 HEIEF

-436 WRALSLKGKNKRQDK
+436 WRALSLKEKNSKKDK
-451 DADATDNEV
+451 NADTTDNEV
-460 KDQVIPNWQEGQH
+460 KEQVIPNWQEGQH
-473 ITLSGCTITE
+473 ITFSGCTITE

-508 EDDTMRQAMKDSG
+508 VDDTMRQAMKDSG

-576 ATFDRMIPPHGLEV
+576 AELAKIERGE
-590 TYDKTVHIL
+590 
-599 FPASVKYVDLGSE
+599 AS
-612 DLIAGKADGAENVIR
+612 ADGFTHSIEGYTREITAE
-627 VKAAVKNFKKETNM
+627 
-641 SVITEDGS
+641 
-649 FYTFNVKYAKEPLML
+649 L
-664 NIEMADF
+664 
-671 IHDGEAVNRPNN
+671 
-683 AQEIYLK
+683 
-690 ELGKESPMLVHLIMK
+690 LGCDRLFS
-705 SIHKENKRK
+705 HKDSGCQCPKC
-714 VKHIGSKRFG
+714 KHGTMQFFG
-724 IQYLMKGI
+724 
-732 YVHSD
+732 
-737 LLYFHT
+737 
-743 EIKNQSNVPFDVDY
+743 
-757 ITFKVVD
+757 KVVRCSN
-764 KKVAKRTAIQ
+764 K
-774 EQVLLPVRAYNYV
+774 ECGMPVFKQ
-787 VRVAGKKTEQTVF
+787 VAGKLLTDADITDLLTKGKT
-800 CLPKFTIP
+800 
-808 DDKELVVEMNEKEG
+808 
-822 GRHQSFVV
+822 
-830 ENSDLV
+830 
-836 RALTI
+836 
-841 NELSVK
+841 

>member
-203 GMVCERYWEHKRFE
+203 GMACERYWENKRFE

-226 GVVDADSGNILKFTS
+226 GVVDAVSGNILKFTS
-241 ANRWTDKATATDIY
+241 ANQWADKGTATDIY
-255 NKVKDTGSAIITKV
+255 NKVKETGSAIITKV
-269 ATKRKVE
+269 TTKRKVE

-288 KEANTQHGFTAEHT
+288 KEANSLHGFTAEHT

-383 GLFKDEKIVY
+383 GLFKDEKTVY
-393 DMILCRM
+393 NMILCRM

-436 WRALSLKGKNKRQDK
+436 WRTLSLKEKNNRQDK

-460 KDQVIPNWQEGQH
+460 KEQVIPNWQEGQH

-576 ATFDRMIPPHGLEV
+576 AELAKIERGE
-590 TYDKTVHIL
+590 
-599 FPASVKYVDLGSE
+599 AS
-612 DLIAGKADGAENVIR
+612 ADGFTHSIEGYTREITAE
-627 VKAAVKNFKKETNM
+627 
-641 SVITEDGS
+641 
-649 FYTFNVKYAKEPLML
+649 L
-664 NIEMADF
+664 
-671 IHDGEAVNRPNN
+671 
-683 AQEIYLK
+683 
-690 ELGKESPMLVHLIMK
+690 LGCDRLFS
-705 SIHKENKRK
+705 HKDSSCQCPKCK
-714 VKHIGSKRFG
+714 QGTMQFFG
-724 IQYLMKGI
+724 
-732 YVHSD
+732 
-737 LLYFHT
+737 
-743 EIKNQSNVPFDVDY
+743 
-757 ITFKVVD
+757 KVVRCSN
-764 KKVAKRTAIQ
+764 K
-774 EQVLLPVRAYNYV
+774 ECGMPVFKQ
-787 VRVAGKKTEQTVF
+787 VAGKLLTDADITDLLTKGKTRTLNGFTSKQGKPFSAAIAFDEDFNTKFVF
-800 CLPKFTIP
+800 AERKTA
-808 DDKELVVEMNEKEG
+808 EKRG
-822 GRHQSFVV
+822 
-830 ENSDLV
+830 N
-836 RALTI
+836 
-841 NELSVK
+841 VKRYKK

>member
-1 MKTIIAEKPSVAK
+1 MSQKQQTMKTIIAEKPSVAK

-146 REGLLNLRDGKEYDN
+146 REGLLNLKDGKEYDN

-288 KEANTQHGFTAEHT
+288 KEANSQYGFTAEHT

-358 YSKNSVNAAKVT
+358 YSKNSMNAAKVT

-436 WRALSLKGKNKRQDK
+436 WRALSLKEKNKRQDK

-460 KDQVIPNWQEGQH
+460 KEQFIPNWQEGQH

-576 ATFDRMIPPHGLEV
+576 AELAKIERGE
-590 TYDKTVHIL
+590 
-599 FPASVKYVDLGSE
+599 AS
-612 DLIAGKADGAENVIR
+612 ADGFTHSIEGYTREITAE
-627 VKAAVKNFKKETNM
+627 
-641 SVITEDGS
+641 
-649 FYTFNVKYAKEPLML
+649 L
-664 NIEMADF
+664 
-671 IHDGEAVNRPNN
+671 
-683 AQEIYLK
+683 
-690 ELGKESPMLVHLIMK
+690 LGCDRLFSHKDSGCQCPKCKQGIMQF
-705 SIHKENKRK
+705 
-714 VKHIGSKRFG
+714 FG
-724 IQYLMKGI
+724 
-732 YVHSD
+732 
-737 LLYFHT
+737 
-743 EIKNQSNVPFDVDY
+743 
-757 ITFKVVD
+757 KVVRCSN
-764 KKVAKRTAIQ
+764 K
-774 EQVLLPVRAYNYV
+774 ECGMPVFKQ
-787 VRVAGKKTEQTVF
+787 VAGKFLTDGDITDLLTKGKTRTLNGFTSKQGKSFSAAIAFDEDFNTKFVF
-800 CLPKFTIP
+800 AERKTA
-808 DDKELVVEMNEKEG
+808 EKRG
-822 GRHQSFVV
+822 
-830 ENSDLV
+830 N
-836 RALTI
+836 
-841 NELSVK
+841 VKRYKK

>member
-1 MKTIIAEKPSVAK
+1 MSQKQQTMKTIIAEKPSVAK

-146 REGLLNLRDGKEYDN
+146 REGLQNLRDGKEYDN

-226 GVVDADSGNILKFTS
+226 GVVDTDSGNILKFTS
-241 ANRWTDKATATDIY
+241 ANRWADKGTATDIY

-288 KEANTQHGFTAEHT
+288 KEANSQHGFTAEHT
-302 LSIAQKLYEAKFITY
+302 LSIAQKLYEAKVITY

-393 DMILCRM
+393 DMILRRM

-407 CIKDITSVSAQVD
+407 CIKDITSVTAQVD
-420 HEVEF
+420 HDVEF

-436 WRALSLKGKNKRQDK
+436 WRALSLKEKNNRLDK
-451 DADATDNEV
+451 YADATDNEV

-508 EDDTMRQAMKDSG
+508 EDDTMRQTMKDCG

-576 ATFDRMIPPHGLEV
+576 AELAKIERGE
-590 TYDKTVHIL
+590 
-599 FPASVKYVDLGSE
+599 AS
-612 DLIAGKADGAENVIR
+612 ADGFTHSIQGYTREITAE
-627 VKAAVKNFKKETNM
+627 
-641 SVITEDGS
+641 
-649 FYTFNVKYAKEPLML
+649 L
-664 NIEMADF
+664 
-671 IHDGEAVNRPNN
+671 
-683 AQEIYLK
+683 
-690 ELGKESPMLVHLIMK
+690 LGCDRLFSHKDSGCQCPKCKQGIMQF
-705 SIHKENKRK
+705 
-714 VKHIGSKRFG
+714 FG
-724 IQYLMKGI
+724 
-732 YVHSD
+732 
-737 LLYFHT
+737 
-743 EIKNQSNVPFDVDY
+743 
-757 ITFKVVD
+757 KVVRCSN
-764 KKVAKRTAIQ
+764 K
-774 EQVLLPVRAYNYV
+774 ECGMPVFKQ
-787 VRVAGKKTEQTVF
+787 VAGKLLTDADITDLLTKGKTRTLNGFTSKQGKPFSAAIAFDENFNTKFVF
-800 CLPKFTIP
+800 AEHKTA
-808 DDKELVVEMNEKEG
+808 EKRG
-822 GRHQSFVV
+822 
-830 ENSDLV
+830 N
-836 RALTI
+836 
-841 NELSVK
+841 VKRYKK

>member
-134 RLWISSLTDTAI
+134 RLWISSLTDTSI
-146 REGLLNLRDGKEYDN
+146 REGLQNLRDGKEYDN

-288 KEANTQHGFTAEHT
+288 KEANSQHGFTAEHT

-347 EKVKL
+347 ENVKL

-358 YSKNSVNAAKVT
+358 YCKNSVNAAKVT
-370 DHHALLITENAAI
+370 DHHALLITENAAV

-420 HEVEF
+420 HDVEF

-436 WRALSLKGKNKRQDK
+436 WRALSLKEKNNRLDK

-460 KDQVIPNWQEGQH
+460 KEQVIPNWQEGRH

-576 ATFDRMIPPHGLEV
+576 AELAKIERGE
-590 TYDKTVHIL
+590 
-599 FPASVKYVDLGSE
+599 AS
-612 DLIAGKADGAENVIR
+612 ADGFTHSIEGYTREITAELLGCDR
-627 VKAAVKNFKKETNM
+627 LFSHK
-641 SVITEDGS
+641 DS
-649 FYTFNVKYAKEPLML
+649 FT
-664 NIEMADF
+664 
-671 IHDGEAVNRPNN
+671 
-683 AQEIYLK
+683 
-690 ELGKESPMLVHLIMK
+690 
-705 SIHKENKRK
+705 
-714 VKHIGSKRFG
+714 
-724 IQYLMKGI
+724 
-732 YVHSD
+732 
-737 LLYFHT
+737 
-743 EIKNQSNVPFDVDY
+743 VD
-757 ITFKVVD
+757 
-764 KKVAKRTAIQ
+764 
-774 EQVLLPVRAYNYV
+774 
-787 VRVAGKKTEQTVF
+787 
-800 CLPKFTIP
+800 
-808 DDKELVVEMNEKEG
+808 
-822 GRHQSFVV
+822 
-830 ENSDLV
+830 
-836 RALTI
+836 
-841 NELSVK
+841 

>member
-217 SKPFWQVHF
+217 AKPFWQVHF
-226 GVVDADSGNILKFTS
+226 GVVDSDSGNILKFTS
-241 ANRWTDKATATDIY
+241 ASRWTDKATATDIY
-255 NKVKDTGSAIITKV
+255 NKVKETGSAIIAKLV
-269 ATKRKVE
+269 TKRKVE

-288 KEANTQHGFTAEHT
+288 KEANSQHGFTAEHT

-358 YSKNSVNAAKVT
+358 YSKNCVNAAKVT

-436 WRALSLKGKNKRQDK
+436 WRALSLKEKNNRQDT
-451 DADATDNEV
+451 DADATDTEV
-460 KDQVIPNWQEGQH
+460 KAQAIPNWQEGQH

-576 ATFDRMIPPHGLEV
+576 AELAKIERGE
-590 TYDKTVHIL
+590 
-599 FPASVKYVDLGSE
+599 AS
-612 DLIAGKADGAENVIR
+612 ADGFTHSIEGYTREITAE
-627 VKAAVKNFKKETNM
+627 
-641 SVITEDGS
+641 
-649 FYTFNVKYAKEPLML
+649 L
-664 NIEMADF
+664 
-671 IHDGEAVNRPNN
+671 
-683 AQEIYLK
+683 
-690 ELGKESPMLVHLIMK
+690 LGCDRLFS
-705 SIHKENKRK
+705 HKDSGCQCPKCK
-714 VKHIGSKRFG
+714 QGTMQFFG
-724 IQYLMKGI
+724 
-732 YVHSD
+732 
-737 LLYFHT
+737 
-743 EIKNQSNVPFDVDY
+743 
-757 ITFKVVD
+757 KVVRCSN
-764 KKVAKRTAIQ
+764 K
-774 EQVLLPVRAYNYV
+774 ECGMPVFKQ
-787 VRVAGKKTEQTVF
+787 VAGKLLTDADITDLLTKGKTRTLNGFTSKQGKPFSAAIAFDENFNTKFVF
-800 CLPKFTIP
+800 AERKTA
-808 DDKELVVEMNEKEG
+808 EKRG
-822 GRHQSFVV
+822 
-830 ENSDLV
+830 N
-836 RALTI
+836 
-841 NELSVK
+841 VKRYKK

>member
-1 MKTIIAEKPSVAK
+1 MSQKQQTMKTIIAEKPSVAK

-161 LYHAA
+161 LFHAA

-193 SVGRVQTPTL
+193 SIGRVQTPTL
-203 GMVCERYWEHKRFE
+203 GMVCERYWENKRFE

-241 ANRWTDKATATDIY
+241 VNRWTDKATATDIY

-288 KEANTQHGFTAEHT
+288 KEANSQHGFTAEHT

-436 WRALSLKGKNKRQDK
+436 WRALSLKEKNNRQDK

-508 EDDTMRQAMKDSG
+508 EDDTMRQAMKDNG

-576 ATFDRMIPPHGLEV
+576 AELAKIERGE
-590 TYDKTVHIL
+590 
-599 FPASVKYVDLGSE
+599 AS
-612 DLIAGKADGAENVIR
+612 ADGFTHSIEGYTREITAE
-627 VKAAVKNFKKETNM
+627 
-641 SVITEDGS
+641 
-649 FYTFNVKYAKEPLML
+649 L
-664 NIEMADF
+664 
-671 IHDGEAVNRPNN
+671 
-683 AQEIYLK
+683 
-690 ELGKESPMLVHLIMK
+690 LGCDRLFS
-705 SIHKENKRK
+705 HKDSGCQCPKCK
-714 VKHIGSKRFG
+714 QGTMQFFG
-724 IQYLMKGI
+724 
-732 YVHSD
+732 
-737 LLYFHT
+737 
-743 EIKNQSNVPFDVDY
+743 
-757 ITFKVVD
+757 KVVRCRN
-764 KKVAKRTAIQ
+764 K
-774 EQVLLPVRAYNYV
+774 ECGMPVFKQ
-787 VRVAGKKTEQTVF
+787 VAGKLLTDADITDLLTKGKTRTLNGFTSKQGKPFSAAIAFDEDFNTKFVF
-800 CLPKFTIP
+800 AERKTA
-808 DDKELVVEMNEKEG
+808 EKRG
-822 GRHQSFVV
+822 
-830 ENSDLV
+830 N
-836 RALTI
+836 
-841 NELSVK
+841 VKRYKK

>member
-14 EIAHIVGADKREE
+14 EIARIVGADKREE
-27 GYMQGNGYYVTWA
+27 GYMQGNGYFVTWA

-86 AGVLAQIKIIGKLFD
+86 ASVLAQIKIIGKLFD
-101 SSERIIVATDA
+101 CSERIIVATDA

-146 REGLLNLRDGKEYDN
+146 REGLQNLTDGKEYDN

-288 KEANTQHGFTAEHT
+288 KEANSQHGFTAEHT

-352 LPGSED
+352 LSGSED

-407 CIKDITSVSAQVD
+407 CIKDITSVTAQVD
-420 HEVEF
+420 HDVEF

-436 WRALSLKGKNKRQDK
+436 WRALSLKEKNNRQDK

-493 ESTLLAAMETAGKEI
+493 ESTLLAAMETAGKDI

-576 ATFDRMIPPHGLEV
+576 AELAKIERGE
-590 TYDKTVHIL
+590 
-599 FPASVKYVDLGSE
+599 AS
-612 DLIAGKADGAENVIR
+612 ADGFTHSIEGYTREITAE
-627 VKAAVKNFKKETNM
+627 
-641 SVITEDGS
+641 
-649 FYTFNVKYAKEPLML
+649 L
-664 NIEMADF
+664 
-671 IHDGEAVNRPNN
+671 
-683 AQEIYLK
+683 
-690 ELGKESPMLVHLIMK
+690 LGCDRLFS
-705 SIHKENKRK
+705 HKDSGCQCPKCQQ
-714 VKHIGSKRFG
+714 GTMQFFG
-724 IQYLMKGI
+724 
-732 YVHSD
+732 
-737 LLYFHT
+737 
-743 EIKNQSNVPFDVDY
+743 
-757 ITFKVVD
+757 KVVRCSN
-764 KKVAKRTAIQ
+764 K
-774 EQVLLPVRAYNYV
+774 ECGMPVFKQ
-787 VRVAGKKTEQTVF
+787 VAGKLLTDADITDLLTKGKTRTLNGFTSKQGKSFSAAIAFDENFNTKFVF
-800 CLPKFTIP
+800 AERKTA
-808 DDKELVVEMNEKEG
+808 EKRG
-822 GRHQSFVV
+822 
-830 ENSDLV
+830 N
-836 RALTI
+836 
-841 NELSVK
+841 VKRYKK

>member
-1 MKTIIAEKPSVAK
+1 MSQKQQTMKTIIAEKPSVAK

-50 ETYGMKGFHA
+50 ETYGMKGFHE

-226 GVVDADSGNILKFTS
+226 GVVGADSGNILKFTS

-288 KEANTQHGFTAEHT
+288 KEANSQHGFTAEHT

-393 DMILCRM
+393 DMILFRM

-407 CIKDITSVSAQVD
+407 CIKDITSVTAQVD

-436 WRALSLKGKNKRQDK
+436 WRALSLKEKNNMQDK

-460 KDQVIPNWQEGQH
+460 KEQVIPNWQEGQH

-536 KREYM
+536 RREYM

-576 ATFDRMIPPHGLEV
+576 AELAKIERGE
-590 TYDKTVHIL
+590 
-599 FPASVKYVDLGSE
+599 AS
-612 DLIAGKADGAENVIR
+612 ADGFTHSIEGYTREITAE
-627 VKAAVKNFKKETNM
+627 
-641 SVITEDGS
+641 
-649 FYTFNVKYAKEPLML
+649 L
-664 NIEMADF
+664 
-671 IHDGEAVNRPNN
+671 
-683 AQEIYLK
+683 
-690 ELGKESPMLVHLIMK
+690 LGCDRLFS
-705 SIHKENKRK
+705 HKDSGCQCPKC
-714 VKHIGSKRFG
+714 KHGTMQFFG
-724 IQYLMKGI
+724 
-732 YVHSD
+732 
-737 LLYFHT
+737 
-743 EIKNQSNVPFDVDY
+743 
-757 ITFKVVD
+757 KVVRCSN
-764 KKVAKRTAIQ
+764 K
-774 EQVLLPVRAYNYV
+774 ECGMPVFKQ
-787 VRVAGKKTEQTVF
+787 VAGKLLTDSDITVLLTKGKTRTLNGFTSKQGKSFSAAIAFDENFNTKFVF
-800 CLPKFTIP
+800 AERKTA
-808 DDKELVVEMNEKEG
+808 EKRG
-822 GRHQSFVV
+822 
-830 ENSDLV
+830 N
-836 RALTI
+836 
-841 NELSVK
+841 VKRYKK

>member
-146 REGLLNLRDGKEYDN
+146 REGLQNLTDGKEYDN

-241 ANRWTDKATATDIY
+241 VNRWTDKATATDIY
-255 NKVKDTGSAIITKV
+255 NKVKETGSVIITKV

-288 KEANTQHGFTAEHT
+288 KEANSQHGFTAEHT

-358 YSKNSVNAAKVT
+358 YSKNCVNAAKVT

-407 CIKDITSVSAQVD
+407 CVKDITSVSAQVD

-436 WRALSLKGKNKRQDK
+436 WRALSLKEKNNRQDK
-451 DADATDNEV
+451 DVEATDNEV
-460 KDQVIPNWQEGQH
+460 KEQVIPNWQEGQH
-473 ITLSGCTITE
+473 ITFSGCTITE
-483 GKTKPKPLHT
+483 GKTRTLNGFTSRQGKSFSAAIAFDENFNTKFVFAEHKTEKARKCEEIQEIVCTFATETWFINGVLIQDAFIYCGLSGGTRRDTECLFSVLNYHYQVNVYQNMINSHLYLLPLHT
-493 ESTLLAAMETAGKEI
+493 NFIYNMMDSSINRIRVVLAEQNKTNRWLAEQMGKSEITISRWVQNKSQPSLEQLLQVAK
-508 EDDTMRQAMKDSG
+508 
-521 IGTPATRAAIIETLL
+521 LL
-536 KREYM
+536 SISPK
-541 VRQQKKLVPTEKGL
+541 
-555 ALHSVVKNMA
+555 
-565 IANVEMTGKWE
+565 
-576 ATFDRMIPPHGLEV
+576 
-590 TYDKTVHIL
+590 
-599 FPASVKYVDLGSE
+599 
-612 DLIAGKADGAENVIR
+612 DLINDINNSEAENV
-627 VKAAVKNFKKETNM
+627 
-641 SVITEDGS
+641 
-649 FYTFNVKYAKEPLML
+649 
-664 NIEMADF
+664 
-671 IHDGEAVNRPNN
+671 
-683 AQEIYLK
+683 
-690 ELGKESPMLVHLIMK
+690 
-705 SIHKENKRK
+705 
-714 VKHIGSKRFG
+714 
-724 IQYLMKGI
+724 
-732 YVHSD
+732 
-737 LLYFHT
+737 
-743 EIKNQSNVPFDVDY
+743 
-757 ITFKVVD
+757 
-764 KKVAKRTAIQ
+764 
-774 EQVLLPVRAYNYV
+774 
-787 VRVAGKKTEQTVF
+787 
-800 CLPKFTIP
+800 
-808 DDKELVVEMNEKEG
+808 
-822 GRHQSFVV
+822 
-830 ENSDLV
+830 
-836 RALTI
+836 
-841 NELSVK
+841 